1 MKGVSIAAL
10 LVIEVLFILVTL
22 TLKEEKGAFIVGTF
36 ITIMIW
42 IPIFYIIN
50 N

>member
-1 MKGVSIAAL
+1 MQGISILVL
-10 LVIEVLFILVTL
+10 LLIELIFILVTL
-22 TLKEEKGAFIVGTF
+22 TLKQKKGAFTVGTF